1 MARLCVFVSFVL
13 LCFIFQFE
21 NILKHTTNSEFF
33 CIEKY
38 NSWEIVLSDI
48 TELIWIQRLSEKIY
62 IIYTIFSIII
72 TSFMTEV
79 PVIEKPVETS
89 LMKELT
95 ELLTEP
101 RYNASSTV
109 FYLALN
115 FTILFHLYI
124 NTSYNNQ
131 NVNSSILFNFPLKYY
146 HEILIIGV

>member
-101 RYNASSTV
+101 RYNPSSTV

-115 FTILFHLYI
+115 FTFLFHLYI

>member
-109 FYLALN
+109 LYLALN
-115 FTILFHLYI
+115 FTFLFHLYI